1 MPRHTDFSAER
12 GRPNKIGSERLQ
24 GLVTTASLSFWLPGC
39 LSKLSC
45 NQNQRLGYSALIKAV
60 HKEDFPLYNSDIH
73 LSFAGLISG
82 GADGQES
89 DEPQGSVSKENHND
103 HKYNLGRTE
112 NARLWTDSYSA
123 KLFPLESE
131 ILVDDRALE
140 KAEAG
145 EYVLCEQVD
154 PGKYQDRIE
163 KVPCVFLEPEI
174 SFLKP
179 INYCGGTLMG
189 TYITHEGLPFHGALE
204 KIRIRSCR
212 VADLSLP
219 GFDEKQLLEITPDG
233 TAKLT
238 QKTPEGTKKAKTRI
252 SQADTDYIFAAFSE
266 TFANYRRKR
275 IPSVSGH
282 WRVRLLTDDD
292 EVYFYHGANGQD
304 YRYHDESLTDI
315 LRQRTGMPELFG
327 LCVKAET
334 KNKVKSIEISLEQTA
349 ADEVKDQYVNEYGIC
364 IHDTNEWLLVSS
376 EGTITYNRRIAR
388 VGRVSLQYELKDKV
402 AEFLKVYD
410 DQSVFSHPK
419 GHSPDT
425 VQDEVRK
432 TYRIVVT
439 RDSGDT
445 SVLEGSF
452 DKDGLPD
459 NWPDFVGRLTDFF
472 QGQSLGMLFDSRVY
486 SKVLRK
492 CNEVAFCGVDIDGV
506 VRTRYY
512 RCGDEIC
519 EGDTVVVPTPRK
531 HTMAIGRV
539 VEIRNYPKD
548 QIPKDMARVQE
559 ILGLAKE
566 TE

>member
-1 MPRHTDFSAER
+1 
-12 GRPNKIGSERLQ
+12 
-24 GLVTTASLSFWLPGC
+24 
-39 LSKLSC
+39 
-45 NQNQRLGYSALIKAV
+45 
-60 HKEDFPLYNSDIH
+60 
-73 LSFAGLISG
+73 
-82 GADGQES
+82 
-89 DEPQGSVSKENHND
+89 
-103 HKYNLGRTE
+103 
-112 NARLWTDSYSA
+112 
-123 KLFPLESE
+123 
-131 ILVDDRALE
+131 
-140 KAEAG
+140 
-145 EYVLCEQVD
+145 
-154 PGKYQDRIE
+154 
-163 KVPCVFLEPEI
+163 
-174 SFLKP
+174 
-179 INYCGGTLMG
+179 MG

-219 GFDEKQLLEITPDG
+219 GFDEKQLLEITRDG

-364 IHDTNEWLLVSS
+364 IH
-376 EGTITYNRRIAR
+376 
-388 VGRVSLQYELKDKV
+388 
-402 AEFLKVYD
+402 
-410 DQSVFSHPK
+410 
-419 GHSPDT
+419 
-425 VQDEVRK
+425 EVRK

-492 CNEVAFCGVDIDGV
+492 SNEVAFCGIDGV

-519 EGDTVVVPTPRK
+519 EGDTVVVPTPMK